1 MTELPTTRQLRPL
14 AEAWLSKHY
23 QSETK
28 TPTGEDTLKFK
39 LALQRWYGALAATEA
54 FTGVDRRILGGTTE
68 RILLQHD
75 GVVALG
81 NAYVAALL
89 DGSTNVRASEM
100 WEVIAIAIRGNI
112 AVAIERG
119 EVFAS

>member
-1 MTELPTTRQLRPL
+1 MTTELPTTRQLRPL

-28 TPTGEDTLKFK
+28 TPTGEDTIKFK

-54 FTGVDRRILGGTTE
+54 FTGVDRRILAGTTE
-68 RILLQHD
+68 RIILQHD

-89 DGSTNVRASEM
+89 DGSVRTSEM

-112 AVAIERG
+112 AVAIERD